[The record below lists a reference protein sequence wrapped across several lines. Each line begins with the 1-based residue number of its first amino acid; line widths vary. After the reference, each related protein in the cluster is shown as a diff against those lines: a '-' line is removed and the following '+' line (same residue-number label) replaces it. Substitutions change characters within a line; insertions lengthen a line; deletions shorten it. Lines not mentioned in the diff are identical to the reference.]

1 MSWHWA
7 PNSFI
12 EIENLRRFHN
22 FTNDSFR
29 AITKRILCHLK
40 RVCVVVRINWRWKW
54 LNQHKIHVVW
64 SSRYEMKD
72 YRLLCTV
79 EMLRTRHTWICWF
92 SVIHIETVCVV
103 YVPRLWHGL
112 CTHFQCGMRVLNF
125 YFHFHFDWFSFI
137 RCCERV
143 FFSFFFIQHILH
155 SERLLSVCLK
165 FIIVIDSVPK
175 KHIRLRIR
183 LHGKKWSNQFDQQS
197 AWTNLIQTICVRRRQ
212 RKLTEITCLNS
223 HIFWKEREREQK
235 RNQQKCWWAE
245 KTQRQRNLN
254 P

>member
-29 AITKRILCHLK
+29 AITKRILCHLR

-79 EMLRTRHTWICWF
+79 EMLRTRHISQTNMLIFCDTHRN
-92 SVIHIETVCVV
+92 SAV

-143 FFSFFFIQHILH
+143 FSFFFLH
-155 SERLLSVCLK
+155 STYTSFWATAICMSEIHHRHRQCA
-165 FIIVIDSVPK
+165 K
-175 KHIRLRIR
+175 KTHTLTHTFTR
-183 LHGKKWSNQFDQQS
+183 KK
-197 AWTNLIQTICVRRRQ
+197 V
-212 RKLTEITCLNS
+212 K
-223 HIFWKEREREQK
+223 
-235 RNQQKCWWAE
+235 
-245 KTQRQRNLN
+245 
-254 P
+254 

>member
-12 EIENLRRFHN
+12 EIEDLRRFHN

-40 RVCVVVRINWRWKW
+40 RVCVIVRINWRWKC

-72 YRLLCTV
+72 YRLLCIV
-79 EMLRTRHTWICWF
+79 EMLRTRHISQTNMLIFCDTHRN
-92 SVIHIETVCVV
+92 SECCVCSKI
-103 YVPRLWHGL
+103 RL

-125 YFHFHFDWFSFI
+125 YFHFHFNWFSFI

-143 FFSFFFIQHILH
+143 FSSFLFIQHILH

-175 KHIRLRIR
+175 KTHTLTHTFTR
-183 LHGKKWSNQFDQQS
+183 KK
-197 AWTNLIQTICVRRRQ
+197 V
-212 RKLTEITCLNS
+212 K
-223 HIFWKEREREQK
+223 
-235 RNQQKCWWAE
+235 
-245 KTQRQRNLN
+245 
-254 P
+254 